1 MACKNT
7 CRLCNRLIISES
19 VVYTAGTGLVIRI
32 PAGSYNDNE
41 KYCIVV
47 GQAIPDTTVINAPVF
62 IQIGE
67 GSVLYPL
74 TQPGCEPV
82 SACGIKTRTRYATIV
97 HGSLT
102 VGVTDGN
109 DDCVYLSDLLSGA
122 FLKKVLCHELCHC
135 FMMSY
140 NISIPIEQEEFLADW
155 ISIYGEDL
163 IYLLDDLMSAMSR
176 EVKYG

>member
-82 SACGIKTRTRYATIV
+82 SKRVCCTTNNLRAI
-97 HGSLT
+97 
-102 VGVTDGN
+102 N
-109 DDCVYLSDLLSGA
+109 
-122 FLKKVLCHELCHC
+122 
-135 FMMSY
+135 
-140 NISIPIEQEEFLADW
+140 
-155 ISIYGEDL
+155 GEGTAVAPGPTGGD
-163 IYLLDDLMSAMSR
+163 A
-176 EVKYG
+176 